1 MYFFSSDINYQRHFI
16 AMVMK
21 TYNYSLVKATLHKY
35 AGLQNEAYA
44 SVNSASLSSFFMPD
58 FSLKIDFNL

>member
-21 TYNYSLVKATLHKY
+21 TYNYSLVKAALHKY
-35 AGLQNEAYA
+35 AGLQNE
-44 SVNSASLSSFFMPD
+44 SVLMPE
-58 FSLKIDFNL
+58 FSLKIGFNL